1 VLAQGAEMAGDPQLA
16 TKTYKALVTDDRT
29 RFVGVRGLMK
39 QKLDAGDTDT
49 AMKLAEKAM
58 ALRPRNEEV
67 QTTLLQ
73 LQARHEDW
81 AARARRLPRR

>member
-1 VLAQGAEMAGDPQLA
+1 
-16 TKTYKALVTDDRT
+16 
-29 RFVGVRGLMK
+29 MK

-49 AMKLAEKAM
+49 AMKLAEKAL

-81 AARARRLPRR
+81 AARAPRWPRR